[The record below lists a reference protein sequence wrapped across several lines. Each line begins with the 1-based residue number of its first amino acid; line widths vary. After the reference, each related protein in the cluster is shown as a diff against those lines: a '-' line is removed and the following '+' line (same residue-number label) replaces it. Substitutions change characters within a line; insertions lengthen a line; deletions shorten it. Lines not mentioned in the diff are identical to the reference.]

1 MAREAELSIAG
12 TARLKGARIVRAL
25 ERSTV
30 KQVDDR
36 LTVKTPLHLYTEV
49 MSLPGAHQR
58 TNLMVAI
65 RTLEALS
72 DSGVKIDLERGVA
85 AMSEALWPGRLERFA
100 GRPPFLLDG
109 AHNPAGARALA
120 RHLRATETPHILVF
134 GAMRDKHVEDMAKEL
149 FPGPRLILATRVRMA
164 RAATSK
170 QIAQIGLA
178 LGKQVIEEPSI
189 SAALARAA
197 RNARS
202 HETVV
207 VAGSLYLVGAVR
219 KRLLGKGPRS

>member
-1 MAREAELSIAG
+1 MVREAELAIAE

-30 KQVDDR
+30 KQVDDGLR
-36 LTVKTPLHLYTEV
+36 VQTPLHLYTGV
-49 MSLPGAHQR
+49 KSLPGAHQR

-72 DSGVKIDLERGVA
+72 DSGLKIDLARGVA
-85 AMSEALWPGRLERFA
+85 AMRDAFWPGRLERFA

-109 AHNPAGARALA
+109 AHNPAGAKALA
-120 RHLRATETPHILVF
+120 RHLRATQTPHVLVF
-134 GAMRDKHVEDMAKEL
+134 GAMRDKHVEEMAAQL
-149 FPGPRLILATRVRMA
+149 FPAARLIMATRVRMT
-164 RAATSK
+164 RAATSQ
-170 QIAQIGLA
+170 QIARLGLA
-178 LGKQVIEEPSI
+178 LGKEVIEEPSI

-197 RNARS
+197 RSARPL
-202 HETVV
+202 ETVV

-219 KRLLGKGPRS
+219 KRLLRNGVRT